1 MENKEGVRHF
11 YANATE
17 LTASPL
23 LTRRVRKLSQK
34 PALFRSLARTQRQL
48 VYVTLA
54 WVHVSVST
62 CCGLNSNQLA
72 VSSLEQL

>member
-48 VYVTLA
+48 VYVTLVWSA
-54 WVHVSVST
+54 CICIYVLWTQLKST
-62 CCGLNSNQLA
+62 CSQFT
-72 VSSLEQL
+72 